1 MTKYNSGCHSGQLWP
16 MPVRPMPFC
25 SDVAVRRHV
34 GATANAAKQQYG
46 AHPYAGAKEAASI
59 MMLMIVDGNK

>member
-1 MTKYNSGCHSGQLWP
+1 

>member
-1 MTKYNSGCHSGQLWP
+1 
-16 MPVRPMPFC
+16 MPVRPVPFC

-34 GATANAAKQQYG
+34 GATANPAKQQYG
-46 AHPYAGAKEAASI
+46 ARPYAAAKEAASI